1 MSTYVRLEQARS
13 WVLKDPHLSH
23 RKAFLLGAMLA
34 AAGDT
39 AFATTTTITDPLLN
53 VSKAICQIAAWLK
66 GPIGVGIILAM
77 IIIAGISFV
86 TGGKRSS
93 SILISALIGA
103 VIVFGARAVAG
114 LVNGGTTLATD
125 CSTGGT
131 FNNP

>member
-1 MSTYVRLEQARS
+1 M
-13 WVLKDPHLSH
+13 
-23 RKAFLLGAMLA
+23 GAMA
-34 AAGDT
+34 AALGDT
-39 AFATTTTITDPLLN
+39 AFATTTTIDDPLLN
-53 VSKAICQIAAWLK
+53 VSQAICKIAAWLK

-114 LVNGGTTLATD
+114 LVTTSGGTTGKLDTN
-125 CSTGGT
+125 CSTGGN
-131 FNNP
+131 FANP